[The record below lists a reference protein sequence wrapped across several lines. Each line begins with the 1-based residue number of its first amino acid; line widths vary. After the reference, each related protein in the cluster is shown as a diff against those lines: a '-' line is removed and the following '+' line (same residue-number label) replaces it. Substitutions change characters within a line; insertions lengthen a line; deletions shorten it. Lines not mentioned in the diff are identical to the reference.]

1 MGGDVQLESQAGQ
14 GSTFTVRIPLLLP
27 GNRKFE
33 VTLADERIDL
43 TKAKRI
49 EPHPPLPHLADRPD
63 ATGTGRRRPGR
74 PSPRLASAI
83 LSVDWNRSGDI
94 DDETPHGS

>member
-1 MGGDVQLESQAGQ
+1 MQLESQAGQ

-49 EPHPPLPHLADRPD
+49 EPHAPLPHLAL
-63 ATGTGRRRPGR
+63 GRPG
-74 PSPRLASAI
+74 PI
-83 LSVDWNRSGDI
+83 LPEI
-94 DDETPHGS
+94 DPA

>member
-1 MGGDVQLESQAGQ
+1 M
-14 GSTFTVRIPLLLP
+14 RIPLLLP

-49 EPHPPLPHLADRPD
+49 EPHAPLPHLRA
-63 ATGTGRRRPGR
+63 
-74 PSPRLASAI
+74 
-83 LSVDWNRSGDI
+83 
-94 DDETPHGS
+94 